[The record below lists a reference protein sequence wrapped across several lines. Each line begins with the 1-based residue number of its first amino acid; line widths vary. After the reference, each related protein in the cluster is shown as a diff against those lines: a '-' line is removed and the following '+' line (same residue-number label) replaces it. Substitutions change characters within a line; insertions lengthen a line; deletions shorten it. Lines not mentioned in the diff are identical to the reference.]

1 MELAKALEIRRG
13 VTAIIGSG
21 GKTTL
26 MLTLARE
33 LSAAARVIVTTTT
46 HIYPPSG
53 MRCLM
58 QPSAAEIAE
67 ALAEHPCVAVGSPAR
82 EGKLAAAEIPMAVLA
97 ELADYVL
104 AEADGSRQL
113 PLKAHAAHEPVIPEN
128 SRRVICVVGA
138 SGFGKPVRETV
149 HRWERFCGLT
159 GAAET
164 EPVTPELAAKA
175 LLAEGRCDTMLLNQ
189 IDGADRR
196 PAAERFAAELA
207 GHGLRVWGGSLRLG
221 CIFPL

>member
-1 MELAKALEIRRG
+1 MASFAEQLYLTRG
-13 VTAIIGSG
+13 LTAIIGGG
-21 GKTTL
+21 GKTSL
-26 MLTLARE
+26 LYRLAEE
-33 LSAAARVIVTTTT
+33 LAAQGSVIVATST
-46 HIYPPSG
+46 HIWPP
-53 MRCLM
+53 
-58 QPSAAEIAE
+58 
-67 ALAEHPCVAVGSPAR
+67 EHLPVLERTQAVRGVVCVGSR
-82 EGKLAAAEIPMAVLA
+82 CENGKLGAPAQSFS
-97 ELADYVL
+97 ELAGLADFVL
-104 AEADGSRQL
+104 VEADGSAGR
-113 PLKAHAAHEPVIPEN
+113 PLKAHLPHEPVIPEN

-159 GAAET
+159 GAVET

-221 CIFPL
+221 SIFPL